1 MLRRS
6 LLVLYGSQTGT
17 AEDVARRVGREA
29 RRRHLKTIVTCMD
42 AYDKSQLVFQSVVV
56 FVCSTTGQG
65 DEPDNMR
72 QFWRFLLQKS
82 LPKDSLASV
91 RFSVMGLGDSS
102 YPKYNYVAKKLHR
115 RLLQLGSTALL
126 PLSLGD
132 DQHDMGCDAAVD
144 PWLENLWREVLAL
157 YPLPPGLEPIPHS
170 TLLTPYLRLTPASTV
185 TSSSHPMSP
194 SSLPPSRAHPFRARL
209 VANKRV
215 TSPNHF
221 QDVRLITLD
230 ISAAKI
236 RYKAGNVLMVQP
248 QNSPTAVTTFLSL
261 LSLHPRQM
269 VSVETS
275 DSNPLP
281 AALQGRFSLHHLAT
295 HYLDI
300 SSVPRRSFFD
310 LLAQFASSEREKERL
325 LEFSSTEGQEDYYS
339 YCWRPRRTILEVL
352 ADFPSAAADLD
363 PSYLLELIPALQ
375 PRAFSIASSLAAHPG
390 SVQILVA
397 VVEYQT
403 HLQEPRKG
411 VCSSWLASL
420 DPGATVP
427 VWVVSGSFSFPLQ
440 PHTPLVMVGP
450 GTGCAPF
457 RALLEERN
465 SQGESANML
474 FFGCRSATADH
485 FFATEWSEMVAT
497 GMLTLYTAFSR
508 DQSFKVTLRLG

>member
-1 MLRRS
+1 
-6 LLVLYGSQTGT
+6 LYGCLRQG
-17 AEDVARRVGREA
+17 ENQVGVFLENPM
-29 RRRHLKTIVTCMD
+29 LPLQ
-42 AYDKSQLVFQSVVV
+42 SQLVFLSVVV

-72 QFWRFLLQKS
+72 QFWRFLLQKG
-82 LPKDSLASV
+82 LPEDSLASV

-115 RLLQLGSTALL
+115 RLLQLGGVALL

-144 PWLENLWREVLAL
+144 PWLENLWKEVLAL

-170 TLLTPYLRLTPASTV
+170 TLLPPYLRLAPASSV
-185 TSSSHPMSP
+185 TSSSYPMSL
-194 SSLPPSRAHPFRARL
+194 SSLPPSRAHPFHARL

-236 RYKAGNVLMVQP
+236 RYKAGNVLVVQP

-261 LSLHPRQM
+261 LSLHPQQM

-281 AALQGRFSLHHLAT
+281 AALQGTFSLHHLAT

-300 SSVPRRSFFD
+300 SCVPRRSFFD
-310 LLAQFASSEREKERL
+310 FLVQFASSEREKERL

-339 YCWRPRRTILEVL
+339 YCRRPRRTILEVL

-375 PRAFSIASSLAAHPG
+375 PRAFSIASSLAVGLFKRGQNVLALCRPTQALSRSWWLSWSTRHTFRNPG
-390 SVQILVA
+390 RECALHGWRPWIL
-397 VVEYQT
+397 
-403 HLQEPRKG
+403 EPLSQCG
-411 VCSSWLASL
+411 WGLAPSPSPYSL
-420 DPGATVP
+420 
-427 VWVVSGSFSFPLQ
+427 
-440 PHTPLVMVGP
+440 TPLWSWWDLVLGVLHLELSWRRETVKESQLICCSLVVGQP
-450 GTGCAPF
+450 
-457 RALLEERN
+457 LLTI
-465 SQGESANML
+465 SL
-474 FFGCRSATADH
+474 LRSGVR
-485 FFATEWSEMVAT
+485 W
-497 GMLTLYTAFSR
+497 
-508 DQSFKVTLRLG
+508 

>member
-1 MLRRS
+1 
-6 LLVLYGSQTGT
+6 LYGCLRQG
-17 AEDVARRVGREA
+17 ENQVGVFLENPM
-29 RRRHLKTIVTCMD
+29 LPLQ
-42 AYDKSQLVFQSVVV
+42 SQLVFLSVVV

-72 QFWRFLLQKS
+72 QFWRFLLQKG
-82 LPKDSLASV
+82 LPEDSLASV

-115 RLLQLGSTALL
+115 RLLQLGGVALL

-144 PWLENLWREVLAL
+144 PWLENLWKEVLAL

-170 TLLTPYLRLTPASTV
+170 TLLPPYLRLAPASSV
-185 TSSSHPMSP
+185 TSSSYPMSL
-194 SSLPPSRAHPFRARL
+194 SSLPPSRAHPFHARL

-236 RYKAGNVLMVQP
+236 RYKAGNVLVVQP

-261 LSLHPRQM
+261 LSLHPQQM

-281 AALQGRFSLHHLAT
+281 AALQGTFSLHHLAT

-300 SSVPRRSFFD
+300 SCVPRRSFFD
-310 LLAQFASSEREKERL
+310 FLVQFASSEREKERL

-339 YCWRPRRTILEVL
+339 YCRRPRRTILEVL

-375 PRAFSIASSLAAHPG
+375 PRAFSIASSLAVGPPRLCPDPGGCRGVPDTPSGTQEG
-390 SVQILVA
+390 SVLFMAGVLGSWSHCPSVGGVWLLLLPPTA
-397 VVEYQT
+397 SHPSGHGGTWYW
-403 HLQEPRKG
+403 
-411 VCSSWLASL
+411 VCSI
-420 DPGATVP
+420 
-427 VWVVSGSFSFPLQ
+427 
-440 PHTPLVMVGP
+440 
-450 GTGCAPF
+450 
-457 RALLEERN
+457 
-465 SQGESANML
+465 
-474 FFGCRSATADH
+474 
-485 FFATEWSEMVAT
+485 
-497 GMLTLYTAFSR
+497 
-508 DQSFKVTLRLG
+508 